1 VQFAYDADKDIAFMS
16 RKPRPAERPDN
27 KDGWCQ
33 MPLSRS
39 TTCEDCTLTFY
50 NCPKHVK
57 QCGRPVWIACANPLC
72 MRFLCWEHMVC
83 YCEKLGPMPTAPTP
97 DSGLLSA
104 SESCSVATARKPM
117 TVPTAADDAMP
128 ISKTVPAAEDAMLM
142 PGDACPS
149 ASEPLSVDTA
159 RMPKKPV
166 DVLSA
171 SETSCL
177 STARELDPVVDV
189 PKPAVRRSS
198 RLVHAAERKTPVL
211 PAVSVSKIA
220 ANVEAPPSKRVPPT
234 ARCATPVMSAEPVSM
249 SKIAANVKV
258 PLRASKRVP
267 PAARCATPTVCR
279 TDVVSMYSVENKNQ
293 VTSLSVDSILAEN
306 NRSRCLETDAEEN
319 TSSAE
324 EMMLK
329 MMMMK
334 MNDEEK
340 KQTDAEEN
348 NSSSS
353 SAVVYKPQNRKRLA
367 GAHCKRS
374 LTGRG
379 SMQASGAHK
388 ISPGHFSKSRST

>member
-1 VQFAYDADKDIAFMS
+1 
-16 RKPRPAERPDN
+16 
-27 KDGWCQ
+27 
-33 MPLSRS
+33 
-39 TTCEDCTLTFY
+39 
-50 NCPKHVK
+50 
-57 QCGRPVWIACANPLC
+57 
-72 MRFLCWEHMVC
+72 
-83 YCEKLGPMPTAPTP
+83 
-97 DSGLLSA
+97 
-104 SESCSVATARKPM
+104 
-117 TVPTAADDAMP
+117 
-128 ISKTVPAAEDAMLM
+128 
-142 PGDACPS
+142 
-149 ASEPLSVDTA
+149 
-159 RMPKKPV
+159 
-166 DVLSA
+166 
-171 SETSCL
+171 
-177 STARELDPVVDV
+177 VDV

-198 RLVHAAERKTPVL
+198 RLVRVAERKTPVL

-220 ANVEAPPSKRVPPT
+220 ANVKAPPSKRVPPA

-249 SKIAANVKV
+249 SRIAANVKV

-329 MMMMK
+329 MMMK

-340 KQTDAEEN
+340 KQTDTEEN

-379 SMQASGAHK
+379 SMQASGAEK
-388 ISPGHFSKSRST
+388 ISPGQVSLNLMIPCALS